1 VTIRG
6 KIKTSM
12 GKIRNKNGPEIIT
25 LAALVKKEKSAIK
38 DD

>member
-1 VTIRG
+1 
-6 KIKTSM
+6 M
-12 GKIRNKNGPEIIT
+12 DKIRNKYGHEIIP

>member
-1 VTIRG
+1 
-6 KIKTSM
+6 M
-12 GKIRNKNGPEIIT
+12 DKIRNKNGLEIII